1 MLLSANI
8 ITFQNNRLSAKQE
21 KKQVA
26 TERRKLL
33 SPSVREQRLHRGERQ
48 ASTRVSHRRAG
59 SGAES
64 RGKTVKMGQEL
75 PQLGAPG

>member
-8 ITFQNNRLSAKQE
+8 ITFQNNRLSAKQ
-21 KKQVA
+21 QVA